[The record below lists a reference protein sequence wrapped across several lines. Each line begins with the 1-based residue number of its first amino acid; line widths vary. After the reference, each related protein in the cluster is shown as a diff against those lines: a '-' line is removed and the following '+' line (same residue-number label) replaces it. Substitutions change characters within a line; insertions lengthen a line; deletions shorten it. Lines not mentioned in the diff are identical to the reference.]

1 MVFNSFAL
9 SFSVLA
15 GPICL
20 VNLAFMILLY
30 NKGSLNSLKNGLLF
44 SLACSD
50 FCVGSITI
58 PFIVLSTVEA
68 ENVSCKFPIASYLL
82 TRLFSV
88 SAAIHLLAIVYERF
102 LKIMYPFWFI
112 MHERRLLRS
121 VRIVLAIWFAS
132 VIISTIPLCWLYSE
146 RCDVELEGPSE
157 NDHYTEI
164 YDYACM
170 AFNLVLLVLM
180 VIAFARIYFVVRVH
194 LGVIRAN
201 AVPPNGSQAGVM
213 TPDLNVS
220 ANGEMEEENDTLNAA
235 SSHSTLPSSGVR
247 SPERSITRTSSPAQS
262 DPGILGRLNKKSRRY
277 WFIKEARV
285 VVRFAAMVFMFAF
298 VWITYCVLSIMDRV
312 GRPVANHHFRLVV
325 SVMQFLTSLFN
336 PLIMTINNQDFQST
350 WTHFSS
356 CLYRVLRCCCPQSQ
370 PSLANSRGEAV
381 TAEREIPLICTNTVL
396 H

>member
-1 MVFNSFAL
+1 MVLGSVTL

-20 VNLAFMILLY
+20 VNLAFMIMLF

-58 PFIVLSTVEA
+58 PFIVFSTVEA

-82 TRLFSV
+82 TRVFSV

-220 ANGEMEEENDTLNAA
+220 ANGEMEEGNDTLNAA
-235 SSHSTLPSSGVR
+235 SQSTLPSSGVR
-247 SPERSITRTSSPAQS
+247 SPERSITTSSRAQS
-262 DPGILGRLNKKSRRY
+262 DPRILGKLNRRSRRY

-285 VVRFAAMVFMFAF
+285 IVRFAAMVFMFAF

-350 WTHFSS
+350 WAHFSS
-356 CLYRVLRCCCPQSQ
+356 CLCRLLGCCCPQSQ
-370 PSLANSRGEAV
+370 PSLTNSRGEAV
-381 TAEREIPLICTNTVL
+381 TEEREIPLICTNTVL
-396 H
+396 N

>member
-1 MVFNSFAL
+1 MVLGSVTL

-20 VNLAFMILLY
+20 VNLAFMIMLF

-194 LGVIRAN
+194 LGVIRAI
-201 AVPPNGSQAGVM
+201 AV
-213 TPDLNVS
+213 NVS
-220 ANGEMEEENDTLNAA
+220 ANGEMEEEHDTLNAA
-235 SSHSTLPSSGVR
+235 SQSSLPSSGVR
-247 SPERSITRTSSPAQS
+247 SPERSITTSSRAQS
-262 DPGILGRLNKKSRRY
+262 DPRILGKLNRRSRRY

-285 VVRFAAMVFMFAF
+285 IVRFAAMVFMFAF
-298 VWITYCVLSIMDRV
+298 VWMTYSVLSIMDKA
-312 GRPVANHHFRLVV
+312 GRPVAHRHFREV
-325 SVMQFLTSLFN
+325 SGVMQFLTSLFN
-336 PLIMTINNQDFQST
+336 PLIMTFNNQDFQST
-350 WTHFSS
+350 WAHFYS
-356 CLYRVLRCCCPQSQ
+356 CLYRVLGCCCPQSQ
-370 PSLANSRGEAV
+370 PSLTNSRGEAV
-381 TAEREIPLICTNTVL
+381 TEEREIPLICTNTVL
-396 H
+396 N

>member
-1 MVFNSFAL
+1 MVFSSVDL
-9 SFSVLA
+9 SFVVLA

-20 VNLAFMILLY
+20 VNLAFMIMLY

-58 PFIVLSTVEA
+58 PFIVFSTVEA

-220 ANGEMEEENDTLNAA
+220 ANGEMEEGNDTLNAA
-235 SSHSTLPSSGVR
+235 SQSTLPSSGVR
-247 SPERSITRTSSPAQS
+247 SPERSITTSSRAQS
-262 DPGILGRLNKKSRRY
+262 DPRILGKLNRRSRRY

-285 VVRFAAMVFMFAF
+285 IVRFAAMVFMFAF
-298 VWITYCVLSIMDRV
+298 VWMTYSVLSIMDKA
-312 GRPVANHHFRLVV
+312 GRPVANQQFREVV

-336 PLIMTINNQDFQST
+336 PLIMTFNNQDFQST
-350 WTHFSS
+350 WAHFSS
-356 CLYRVLRCCCPQSQ
+356 CLCRLLGCCCPQSQ
-370 PSLANSRGEAV
+370 PSLTNSRGEAV
-381 TAEREIPLICTNTVL
+381 TEEREIPLICTNTVL
-396 H
+396 N

>member
-1 MVFNSFAL
+1 MVFSSVDL
-9 SFSVLA
+9 SFVVLA

-20 VNLAFMILLY
+20 VNLAFMIMLY

-58 PFIVLSTVEA
+58 PFIVFSTVEKNA
-68 ENVSCKFPIASYLL
+68 SCKFHIASYLL

-112 MHERRLLRS
+112 THERRLLRS

-170 AFNLVLLVLM
+170 AFILVLLVLM

-220 ANGEMEEENDTLNAA
+220 ANGEMEEGNDTLNAA
-235 SSHSTLPSSGVR
+235 SQSTLPSSGVR
-247 SPERSITRTSSPAQS
+247 SPERSITTSSRAQS
-262 DPGILGRLNKKSRRY
+262 DPRILGRLNQRSRRY

-285 VVRFAAMVFMFAF
+285 IVRFAAMAFIFAF
-298 VWITYCVLSIMDRV
+298 VWMTYSVLSIMDKA
-312 GRPVANHHFRLVV
+312 GRPVANQQFREVV

-350 WTHFSS
+350 WAHFSS
-356 CLYRVLRCCCPQSQ
+356 CLCRLLGCCCPQSQ
-370 PSLANSRGEAV
+370 PSLTNSRGEAV
-381 TAEREIPLICTNTVL
+381 TEEREIPLICTNTVL